1 MRKFD
6 FEDFLAA
13 IEKYKIRYL
22 FAAPPIVI
30 RMAKHPSVAKYD
42 LSCVET
48 IMSASAPLGSD
59 SEEEL
64 EARLGTCSL
73 TQGYGLTET
82 GPFCSLPPLS
92 RHLRRPGASGVL
104 VPNTECKVVDPST
117 KKELGPNQDGELWFR
132 GPQVFKGY
140 LDNPVATAATLD
152 KDGWIH
158 TGDIGHYDED
168 QYLYIK
174 DRIKEMIKFKGFQV
188 APAELESVLV
198 THPAVEDAA
207 VVGRP
212 DQEAGELP
220 MAFVV
225 LKSGRMTTERD
236 IMDFLA
242 EKVSPYKRLRGG
254 VVIVK
259 SIPKTESGKILRRFL
274 RAGLRERVEK
284 MKAKL

>member
-48 IMSASAPLGSD
+48 IMSAAAPLRRD

-64 EARLGTCSL
+64 EARLGTCSV
-73 TQGYGLTET
+73 TQAYGLTEA
-82 GPFCSLPPLS
+82 GGFCSLPPLS

-117 KKELGPNQDGELWFR
+117 GKELGPNQDGELWFR
-132 GPQVFKGY
+132 GPQISKGY
-140 LDNPVATAATLD
+140 LNNPADSATTLD
-152 KDGWIH
+152 KEGWIH
-158 TGDIGHYDED
+158 TGDIGYYDED

-188 APAELESVLV
+188 APAELEGVLV

-225 LKSGRMTTERD
+225 LKSGRMATERD

-242 EKVSPYKRLRGG
+242 EKVASYKRLRGG

-259 SIPKTESGKILRRFL
+259 SIPKTGSGKILRRFL
-274 RAGLRERVEK
+274 RAELKERLQK
-284 MKAKL
+284 MKPKL